1 MNKQE
6 TFPCVLWDESRY
18 NYFNVTQEQ
27 YDFLQWVI
35 KETTLQEFVIFEK
48 AEFKEFKGDMNND

>member
-1 MNKQE
+1 MNKQT

-35 KETTLQEFVIFEK
+35 NETTLKEFVVFEK
-48 AEFKEFKGDMNND
+48 AEFKEFKGENKND